1 MQALWN
7 DWRKTAL
14 GACGLALLAVMF
26 THEGGVA
33 ETAVSSAEEMA
44 GRKQDEINA
53 GGEAHKA
60 WFAADESDYEVTPVA
75 PPPQQQRP
83 EAAPTELSA
92 TVVQRPEPVGP
103 DFPAGLKPP
112 A

>member
-33 ETAVSSAEEMA
+33 ETAVTNAQELA
-44 GRKQDEINA
+44 GRKQDEIKA
-53 GGEAHKA
+53 GAEAHKA

-75 PPPQQQRP
+75 PPPQQQA
-83 EAAPTELSA
+83 EAPPPLSSE
-92 TVVQRPEPVGP
+92 VVRQRPGP
-103 DFPAGLKPP
+103 AGADFPGGMKTPG
-112 A
+112 